1 MPLAIVCALCMMKL
15 RVWSVTLSIFGISTA
30 KLDDRTKG
38 QVLWPPGLPDLHLAV
53 EPSEER
59 TLLEKV

>member
-1 MPLAIVCALCMMKL
+1 MMKL